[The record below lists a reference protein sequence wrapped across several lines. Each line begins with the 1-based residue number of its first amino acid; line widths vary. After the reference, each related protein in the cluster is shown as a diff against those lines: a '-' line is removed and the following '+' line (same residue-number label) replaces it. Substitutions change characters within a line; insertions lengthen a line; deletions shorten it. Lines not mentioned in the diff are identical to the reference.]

1 MKYVLFGGFESAGI
15 SSKNGKAYEIC
26 HISVG
31 VLPRSWSNATGSGK
45 GYGYEAKKMDI
56 IKSEA
61 LSKKMDNT
69 AFPVLAEVSM
79 EPNPNDPTQNV
90 IVDFDVVSSLF
101 DINSKSKSN

>member
-15 SSKNGKAYEIC
+15 SSKNGKAYEMG

-31 VLPRSWSNATGSGK
+31 VAPRSWSNATGSGK

-56 IKSEA
+56 VKSEA

-69 AFPVLAEVSM
+69 PFPVLAEVSI
-79 EPNPNDPTQNV
+79 EPHPEDPTQNV
-90 IVDFDVVSSLF
+90 IVDFEVISSVFDVAP
-101 DINSKSKSN
+101 KSKQG